1 MTIAVEIEMPGCT
14 LMTGNA
20 AEAME
25 VLLGAEVRRAPPLI
39 FVCLSVLLLHPITGS
54 FANTHTWP
62 KYADYLQYVMSYFCL
77 PSSCGRRSNFIGY
90 PMGLC

>member
-1 MTIAVEIEMPGCT
+1 MVSHLSIAFHICILIIPTLILTWMTIAVEIEMPGCT

-39 FVCLSVLLLHPITGS
+39 FVCLLVLLL
-54 FANTHTWP
+54 
-62 KYADYLQYVMSYFCL
+62 
-77 PSSCGRRSNFIGY
+77 
-90 PMGLC
+90 